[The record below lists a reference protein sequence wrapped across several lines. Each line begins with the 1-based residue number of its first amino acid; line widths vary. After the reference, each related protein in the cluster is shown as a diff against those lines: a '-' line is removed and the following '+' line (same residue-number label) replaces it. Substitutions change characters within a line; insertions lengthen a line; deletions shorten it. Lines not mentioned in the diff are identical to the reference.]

1 MIKRYP
7 NTFNGQVMERWGILW
22 RSNNRLDGLREHLV
36 HDGNCEPI
44 LEKTRQEARALI
56 KAKYGYIKDRP
67 DLQREPHGWKMPIP
81 IKVIVSIRPAE

>member
-36 HDGNCEPI
+36 HDGNREQDQHEDRRIEKKSDAAREALEHLKI
-44 LEKTRQEARALI
+44 LSCTSW
-56 KAKYGYIKDRP
+56 P
-67 DLQREPHGWKMPIP
+67 
-81 IKVIVSIRPAE
+81 